1 MKFLIII
8 PAHNEEKN
16 ILPCLESLKNQT
28 FQDFKCV
35 IVNDGSTDKTQ
46 EIVEKFLENNL
57 KFRIYNLKL
66 SKHEPGAKVV
76 RTFNKGL
83 EIENVEEFVVV
94 CKFDADIIF
103 PENYLEKINE
113 VYEKN
118 PKAGMVSGL
127 VYIKKD
133 SSFLGMTKRN
143 SVILNEAQRNEES
156 KSDFTTSQLHD
167 FTNQNEWT
175 FENLSSKNHVRGPIK
190 SYRKELFLKMK
201 GLRAVLGWDNIDVM
215 LCKMHGYETVTLQ
228 ELWVKHLRPT
238 AYKYKSQK
246 AKKLGEYFYN
256 IGLNFPLAA
265 ISSAKSSLKNKS
277 ISEFFITM
285 KSFLN
290 QKNERILTNEEIAFI
305 RNLRWSE
312 MFKKIMKS

>member
-1 MKFLIII
+1 MKFLIVIT
-8 PAHNEEKN
+8 AHNEEEN

-46 EIVEKFLENNL
+46 EIVERFIQIPNTKYQILNL
-57 KFRIYNLKL
+57 TQ
-66 SKHEPGAKVV
+66 SEHQPGAKVV

-83 EIENVEEFVVV
+83 ETENLENFDVV

-127 VYIKKD
+127 VYIKKGFD
-133 SSFLGMTKRN
+133 S
-143 SVILNEAQRNEES
+143 AQPDKN
-156 KSDFTTSQLHD
+156 DFTTLQLHD
-167 FTNQNEWT
+167 FTNQNDWI

-215 LCKMHGYETVTLQ
+215 LCKMHGFETVTVK

-246 AKKLGEYFYN
+246 AQKLGEYFYN
-256 IGLNFPLAA
+256 IGLNFPLAT
-265 ISSAKSSLKNKS
+265 ISSGKSSLKNKS
-277 ISEFFITM
+277 VSEFFITM
-285 KSFLN
+285 KSFLK
-290 QKNERILTNEEIAFI
+290 QKNPRVLSQEEIAFI
-305 RNLRWSE
+305 RNLRWNE

>member
-8 PAHNEEKN
+8 PAHNEEEN

-46 EIVEKFLENNL
+46 EIVERFIQIPNTKYQILNL
-57 KFRIYNLKL
+57 TQ
-66 SKHEPGAKVV
+66 SEHQPGAKVV

-83 EIENVEEFVVV
+83 ETENLENFDVV
-94 CKFDADIIF
+94 CKFDADIVF
-103 PENYLEKINE
+103 PSNYLEKVNE
-113 VYEKN
+113 VYKKN
-118 PKAGMVSGL
+118 PNAGMVSGL
-127 VYIKKD
+127 VYIKKGFVNFVRKPLVD
-133 SSFLGMTKRN
+133 
-143 SVILNEAQRNEES
+143 AQPDKN
-156 KSDFTTSQLHD
+156 DFTTSQLHD
-167 FTNQNEWT
+167 FTNQNDWI

-190 SYRKELFLKMK
+190 SYRKELFLKMN

-215 LCKMHGYETVTLQ
+215 LCKMHGFETVTIK

-238 AYKYKSQK
+238 AYKYKTQK
-246 AKKLGEYFYN
+246 AEKLGEYFYN

-277 ISEFFITM
+277 IFEFFITM
-285 KSFLN
+285 KSFLK
-290 QKNERILTNEEIAFI
+290 QKNDRILTKKEIAFI
-305 RNLRWSE
+305 RNLRWNE
-312 MFKKIMKS
+312 MRNKLKN